1 MKKEKFKFVCQECGQ
16 EASRWL
22 GKCSACGK
30 FNTLQE
36 EYIFE
41 ETKRRDVFSIG
52 VPRPLREIKTE
63 DYPRKK
69 LWGEEINRVLGG
81 GIVPGSLILVGGEPG
96 IGKSTLLLQIS
107 NFVSLNFGKVLYV
120 SGEESPQQVRLRA
133 ERIGCNAENLFF
145 ASESDLQ
152 KIIKYIS
159 DMKPE
164 LVVIDSVQ
172 TVFDADVPSSVGS
185 VSQIKEVT
193 TSLMHLAKRENIPIF
208 IIGHVTKEG
217 AIAGPK
223 ILEHIVDTVLYFE
236 GEKYHTYRLLRC
248 VKNRFGSTSELGIFE
263 MQSKGLVEVENAAE
277 VFLMSRENTTS
288 GFCITSALEG
298 TRLIALEVQALVS
311 YCAMG
316 IPRRTCPGIDY
327 NRLSLILAVL
337 EKRVGISF
345 SHQDVYLN
353 LPGGIKTEDVATDVG
368 VASAVV
374 SALKDKPPPDKTM
387 VMGEICLT
395 GEIRSISSVEKR
407 LKEVQRLGFKKAIIP
422 YQNLQK
428 ANFSDIS
435 LEICGVKT
443 IKESLRELN
452 LL

>member
-22 GKCSACGK
+22 GKCPSCGK

-81 GIVPGSLILVGGEPG
+81 GIIPGSLVLVGGEPG

-172 TVFDADVPSSVGS
+172 AVFDADIPSSTGS

-193 TSLMHLAKRENIPIF
+193 TSLMHLAKKENIPIF

-263 MQSKGLVEVENAAE
+263 MQSRGLVEVENAAE
-277 VFLMSRENTTS
+277 VFLMSRESITS

-298 TRLIALEVQALVS
+298 TRPIALEVQALVS
-311 YCAMG
+311 YCAIG

-374 SALKDKPPPDKTM
+374 SALKDKPPPDKTIA
-387 VMGEICLT
+387 MGEICLT

-407 LKEVQRLGFKKAIIP
+407 LKDVQRLGFKKAIIP

-435 LEICGVKT
+435 LEVCGVKT
-443 IKESLRELN
+443 LKESLRELN